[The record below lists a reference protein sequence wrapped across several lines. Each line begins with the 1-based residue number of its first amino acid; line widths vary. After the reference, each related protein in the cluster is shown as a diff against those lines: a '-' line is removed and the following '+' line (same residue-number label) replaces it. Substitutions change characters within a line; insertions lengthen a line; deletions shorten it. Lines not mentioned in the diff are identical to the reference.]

1 MGQSQGKGLYAQVGQ
16 PIDDE
21 IDQPESFVQTVK
33 TQAQQQ
39 VLRWRKF
46 DWWCSITS
54 VYRAKAALGQDLD
67 VATNHNETDGA
78 NTFVFGTGDGDS
90 SHRVVHDS
98 ETEVKR
104 SLKDELAWR
113 IFVEGDDAKERK
125 LILIRM
131 SFDRFHLPEQF
142 TQAGEDPELIFL

>member
-1 MGQSQGKGLYAQVGQ
+1 M
-16 PIDDE
+16 D
-21 IDQPESFVQTVK
+21 
-33 TQAQQQ
+33 
-39 VLRWRKF
+39 R
-46 DWWCSITS
+46 
-54 VYRAKAALGQDLD
+54 
-67 VATNHNETDGA
+67 ATNHNETDGA
-78 NTFVFGTGDGDS
+78 NTFLFGTGDGDS

-131 SFDRFHLPEQF
+131 SFDRFYLPAQF
-142 TQAGEDPELIFL
+142 SQAGEVS